1 MDPSPTP
8 KPPVDRGAGRSPS
21 TGDVRGREAN
31 LRSQLARLQTWLF
44 PTEPE
49 HDPTPTRRLWLLIV
63 YTVRRWLFTDHCS
76 ALASSLTLQTM
87 LSVVP
92 IVGVA
97 LFFIGKLDP
106 SFGTRFIEQ
115 IAYALGPD
123 SERAGALAEG
133 LVSLA
138 LGVNIEELGRWGLVI
153 VIVLGFLLFSTLEK
167 TINQLWRVSRSRTL
181 IAKFTMFY
189 TLASLGPVVVFYSLA
204 QPILSRI
211 GSLAIT
217 PVITSSIG
225 LILLNRFLPNQT
237 VRWRAA
243 VIGGLLSAALFE
255 FGKIAFG
262 RYLSLIAISTYEGI
276 YGSLAIL
283 PVFLVWAYLSWMILL
298 LGTETTFVVHHR
310 SLVAREGYV
319 QPSYRVQRRMLPS
332 PGRTA
337 ARLLLAI
344 ADNYDRRAELAAQD
358 LARDDEVVPQHQT
371 VGMTVEALNE
381 RFDIGLAPIV
391 ALIDQLERAGLIVAL
406 GNDHGYIPGR
416 PLQKIELASTI
427 QMFDGGDMQAARAD
441 VLANLFE
448 ELDEVIA
455 RKIGGL
461 DFRELVDMERAKRED
476 RPYERRRTR

>member
-8 KPPVDRGAGRSPS
+8 NQPVDSGAARKPS
-21 TGDVRGREAN
+21 TGDVRGRETH
-31 LRSQLARLQTWLF
+31 LRSRLARLQSWLF

-49 HDPTPTRRLWLLIV
+49 HDPPPTRRLWLLFV

-92 IVGVA
+92 IVGVI

-106 SFGTRFIEQ
+106 GFGTRFIEQ

-123 SERAGALAEG
+123 SERAGALADG

-138 LGVNIEELGRWGLVI
+138 LGVNIEELGRWGLLI
-153 VIVLGFLLFSTLEK
+153 VVVLAFLLFSTLEK

-189 TLASLGPVVVFYSLA
+189 TLASLGPVIVFYSLA

-217 PVITSSIG
+217 PVVTSSIG
-225 LILLNRFLPNQT
+225 LILLNRYLPNQT

-243 VIGGLLSAALFE
+243 IIGGLLSAALFE

-319 QPSYRVQRRMLPS
+319 QPSHRVQQRMLPS

-344 ADNYDRRAELAAQD
+344 ADNYDRRADLAAED
-358 LARDDEVVPQHQT
+358 LARDDEVVPKQHA

-416 PLQKIELASTI
+416 PLQKIELAATI

-461 DFRELVDMERAKRED
+461 DFRELVDMERAKREE